1 MTRADTRV
9 ADWSPLLCTV
19 SLTIRTMAM
28 PLSVRRAATYED
40 LKEVPPHAV
49 AEIVDGELYASPRP
63 GAPHARTS
71 SRLGGALDGP
81 FDRGRGG
88 PGGWII
94 LDEPELHILGQ
105 VLVPDLAGWRRTR
118 MPQMPHVAAFEL
130 APDWICE
137 VISPSTE
144 ALDRSLKVPRYA
156 EAGVEFA
163 WIIDPL
169 GRSLEV
175 YQRREVS
182 FRLVAQH
189 RDSALIRAVPFDA
202 VEIELGALWER

>member
-1 MTRADTRV
+1 MAL
-9 ADWSPLLCTV
+9 PLP
-19 SLTIRTMAM
+19 I
-28 PLSVRRAATYED
+28 RRAATYEH
-40 LKEVPPHAV
+40 LKEVPAHLI
-49 AEIVDGELYASPRP
+49 AEIVDGELYTSPRP
-63 GAPHARTS
+63 AAPHARTS

-88 PGGWII
+88 PGGWIS
-94 LDEPELHILGQ
+94 LDEPELHIVGQ

-118 MPQMPHVAAFEL
+118 MPQMPEVAAFEL

-144 ALDRSLKVPRYA
+144 ALDRSLKMPRYA

-163 WIIDPL
+163 WLIDPL

-189 RDSALIRAVPFDA
+189 RDSALIRAIPFDA